1 MNRVEQTNERINK
14 CLKSLKEEG
23 HQDRETSLAIMSQ
36 CLIEIA
42 NSLAIIADN
51 MEKKQN
57 D

>member
-42 NSLAIIADN
+42 DSLAIIADN